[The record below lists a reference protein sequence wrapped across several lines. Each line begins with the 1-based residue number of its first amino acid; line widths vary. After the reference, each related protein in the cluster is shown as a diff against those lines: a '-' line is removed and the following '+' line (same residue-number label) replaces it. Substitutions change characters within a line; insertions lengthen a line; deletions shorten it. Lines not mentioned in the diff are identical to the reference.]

1 MTPAADIALR
11 AWQEKD
17 VERLADMRNDRALQS
32 LLLARVRG
40 SDQSQV
46 RQWLRDRTSNPDS
59 LFYVVTTTSSD
70 ECIGY
75 VQVVDIDWIDRRGNL
90 GICLAP
96 GEQGQGLGTKTLGLL
111 VDSLRSDWDLR
122 KLSLRVRS
130 DNVRAI
136 RCYERFGFLHCGLQ
150 RRHVRLDGAWLD
162 VACMELLFN
171 E

>member
-1 MTPAADIALR
+1 MSPTSDIALR
-11 AWQEKD
+11 EWRAKD
-17 VERLADMRNDRALQS
+17 VEHITELRNDRALQS
-32 LLLARVRG
+32 LLMARVRG
-40 SDQSQV
+40 SDESHV
-46 RQWLRDRTSNPDS
+46 HQWLRDRTSNPNA
-59 LFYVVTTTSSD
+59 LFYVVTTTPSD
-70 ECIGY
+70 RCIGY
-75 VQVVDIDWIDRRGNL
+75 VQIVEIDWIDRRGDL

-96 GEQGQGLGTKTLGLL
+96 GEQGHGLGTKALGL
-111 VDSLRSDWDLR
+111 VVKSLRNDWALR

-162 VACMELLFN
+162 VACMELLFD